1 MVAPLGVVKA
11 WSVTCKLHAVD
22 GDRCN
27 KSLNM
32 GEVFTSDEARCRI
45 KEWCLRGLMS
55 GSKAAHM
62 AINPHLFTEAALD
75 KAAEE
80 VEGMR

>member
-1 MVAPLGVVKA
+1 
-11 WSVTCKLHAVD
+11 
-22 GDRCN
+22 
-27 KSLNM
+27 M

-62 AINPHLFTEAALD
+62 AINPRLFTEAEVRSEAALD